1 MSINVYFVAEP
12 PQMARLGAVNKY
24 SAQYEVGDRITI
36 DSGLTWVCTGAGI
49 GDTYY
54 FNGATTWGTTTWV
67 QQAATSWAT
76 AATGIQGGAAVAVAY
91 VDYRCAPSTTSV
103 PANTITIY
111 VDPAT
116 MTPRESLYAGG
127 PYNVFFGNPVKSTDN
142 HDARPVLGGTGTYS
156 GASGGAN
163 VRYAPEDVAWQ
174 VEGFGIKYA
183 PSSAPTD
190 LTLVGH
196 GVSAVLPAGNVTAL
210 AARAGLLQDI
220 RTVGTYTTR
229 TIGLNSSFYQR
240 LYAPSAPTVDYNQ
253 VDTLATAVPDIMS
266 KFVPSLTN
274 YRNGAAPPG
283 QPSMAY
289 QLYRAEYCSA
299 CMHWRTPLISRFNT
313 LTGSRTIKVHVMTD
327 SPCPLNDAD
336 MWIEVFYPA
345 SATTAL
351 VGTGSTMNANF
362 GASYWHYTKVAIPVD
377 PASWTVTNVYGT
389 TNYLLSKT
397 VTIAKAGMVK
407 VRVICA
413 SSRIN
418 MNYVFVDPYFEIV

>member
-12 PQMARLGAVNKY
+12 PQMARLGAVNKL
-24 SAQYEVGDRITI
+24 SAPYEVGDRITV

-54 FNGATTWGTTTWV
+54 FNGVTTWGTSTWA
-67 QQAATSWAT
+67 QQAAASWAT
-76 AATGIQGGAAVAVAY
+76 AATGIQGGTAVAIAY
-91 VDYRCAPSTTSV
+91 VDYRCVPNTTV
-103 PANTITIY
+103 PANTVTIY

-116 MTPRESLYAGG
+116 MTPRESMFAGG
-127 PYNVFFGNPVKSTDN
+127 PRNVFFGNPVKSYDN
-142 HDARPVLGGTGTYS
+142 HDARPVLGGTGLAS
-156 GASGGAN
+156 AASGGVN
-163 VRYAPEDVAWQ
+163 VRYAPEDVAWE
-174 VEGFGIKYA
+174 VNGFGIDYA
-183 PSSAPTD
+183 PLNAQTY

-196 GVSAVLPAGNVTAL
+196 GIGAVLPAGNVTTMAY
-210 AARAGLLQDI
+210 RAGLMQDV
-220 RTVGTYTTR
+220 RTAGTYTTR
-229 TIGLNSSFYQR
+229 TIGITSAQYQR
-240 LYAPSAPTVDYNQ
+240 LYSASQPVVEYNQ
-253 VDTLATAVPDIMS
+253 TDTLATAVPDIMS

-283 QPSMAY
+283 QPNMAY

-299 CMHWRTPLISRFNT
+299 CMHWRTPMISRYNS

-362 GASYWHYTKVAIPVD
+362 GASYWHYTKVAIPID
-377 PASWTVTNVYGT
+377 PAAWTVTNVYGT

-397 VTIAKAGMVK
+397 VTISKAGLVR